1 MATERRKNVQPEDKA
16 PQDLMQEALDAY
28 GIAREHVFAAS
39 YDPERNTVSILTRGG
54 VRVRYH
60 GQKIEDKD
68 RLDPIQVTGINPE
81 AAKRKPIAG
90 KAKG

>member
-39 YDPERNTVSILTRGG
+39 YDPERNTLSILTRGG
-54 VRVRYH
+54 ARVRYR